1 MAIIILITLIALFIT
16 ASGYFKNTKQGN
28 WYAFIIAVVI
38 FSAYTAITT
47 ELLNL
52 FNAINFTT
60 ILSSWLILL
69 IAIITTWWKRGK
81 QIA

>member
-69 IAIITTWWKRGK
+69 IAIITTW
-81 QIA
+81 

>member
-47 ELLNL
+47 ELLKEGGDYL
-52 FNAINFTT
+52 RRILRALCSMQRQQTESCRFQKKAINP
-60 ILSSWLILL
+60 
-69 IAIITTWWKRGK
+69 
-81 QIA
+81 

>member
-52 FNAINFTT
+52 FNAINFVT
-60 ILSSWLILL
+60 ILSN
-69 IAIITTWWKRGK
+69 
-81 QIA
+81 